1 MFSLQRLWGKEDR
14 IFELLEESA
23 RQAQTSGHA
32 LLKFLQSPRATDTI
46 DEFVLSRRAEKR
58 IRADINLALSSS
70 FSTPLEPEDI
80 VALSIVLSKIP
91 KNVQKIAERIFSAT
105 HLVQGVALDR
115 QVVNLGKATDTV
127 LMMIQEL
134 RKGSRLGK
142 IKAQNDQ
149 LQAIEGEAD
158 KIMNDLVRELYTG
171 SFPPVKVIFL
181 KEIFELLEKVV
192 DGCRDAGNVINQIVL
207 KNS

>member
-91 KNVQKIAERIFSAT
+91 KNVQKIAERILSAT

-158 KIMNDLVRELYTG
+158 KIMNDLLRELYTG